1 MNADTVLST
10 ASLLWL
16 LLAVGLL
23 ATLAAGTVTDRYRQ
37 TIVTAVGS
45 LTRLLLGLGLFA
57 VILYVTLYFLALVG
71 GFYESLT
78 CKVVTLPA
86 CEDPLALPGWLRLPD
101 QSVGGVIGIL
111 PLLGIFLAKSMQGP
125 KPESAVMPGNRWSGL
140 LTWLYASAGI
150 IAIFFIELWLAW
162 LRGAAEAADRQVRLS
177 LGLDADLPAAYLG
190 VAQWGAVV
198 LALGLSVVVV
208 YLGVAGR
215 YGLQVSGRG
224 FAELRHGAGLVSLG
238 GALLQVLAGG
248 LTRVWTTV
256 AITVGR
262 LGLKLRYG
270 LTRLYSMAMIALGR
284 AALKIQSVLARTW
297 AFLAILLG
305 RIVLWFGRL
314 GRRRNQGT
322 TLILLA
328 GVLGGLA
335 AQPAMARTYVVLQ
348 DISGGEE
355 TRLGATNQ
363 LILNWADPSPQL
375 ALLSR
380 NDRLIVIPIRAPGH
394 LDTVYSTLFNAT
406 YPGSQL
412 DRYAFYAELR
422 NALPDTVDDA
432 WGTAVSE
439 ALRSAAFYLREAGP
453 EEERVLIIFGNG
465 EDHSPAPIEPSELAD
480 GLQGALVIRFN
491 AGLDTHEHWTA
502 VFTAAGARAQLVYDA
517 AATRLLRNEELFRA
531 IERAFE

>member
-1 MNADTVLST
+1 MNT
-10 ASLLWL
+10 ATMANTIGLLWL

-23 ATLAAGTVTDRYRQ
+23 ATLAAGTVMERYRHN
-37 TIVTAVGS
+37 IVTAVGS
-45 LTRLLLGLGLFA
+45 LTRLLLGLGLFTL
-57 VILYVTLYFLALVG
+57 ILYVTLYFLALVG

-86 CEDPLALPGWLRLPD
+86 CEDPLALPSWLRLPD

-111 PLLGIFLAKSMQGP
+111 PLLGIFLAKSLQQPRSDG
-125 KPESAVMPGNRWSGL
+125 AIVPGSRWSGF
-140 LTWLYASAGI
+140 LTWLYASASI
-150 IAIFFIELWLAW
+150 IAIFAIELWLAW

-208 YLGVAGR
+208 FLGVAAR
-215 YGLQVSGRG
+215 YGLQVSGKG
-224 FAELRHGAGLVSLG
+224 FTELKHGAGLISLIG
-238 GALLQVLAGG
+238 SVLQILAGG
-248 LTRVWTTV
+248 LISAWTTV
-256 AITVGR
+256 AIALGR
-262 LGLKLRYG
+262 LALKIRHGLAHIHA
-270 LTRLYSMAMIALGR
+270 TAMIALGR
-284 AALKIQSVLARTW
+284 AALKLQSGVARTW

-314 GRRRNQGT
+314 GRRRNTGAA
-322 TLILLA
+322 LIILA
-328 GVLGGLA
+328 GAFAGFTTQSA
-335 AQPAMARTYVVLQ
+335 AARTYIVLQ

-355 TRLGATNQ
+355 ARLETTNQ
-363 LILNWADPSPQL
+363 QILNRADPSPQL

-380 NDRLIVIPIRAPGH
+380 NDRLIVIPIRAPGY

-412 DRYAFYAELR
+412 DRFAFYAELR
-422 NALPDTVDDA
+422 NVLPDTVDDA

-439 ALRSAAFYLREAGP
+439 ALRSAAFYLREASPDG
-453 EEERVLIIFGNG
+453 ERVLIIFGNG
-465 EDHSPAPIEPSELAD
+465 EDHSPDAIEPAELID
-480 GLQGALVIRFN
+480 GLQDALVIRFN
-491 AGLDTHEHWTA
+491 AGLDTHQYWSDI
-502 VFTAAGARAQLVYDA
+502 FTAAGARDQLVYDQ

-531 IERAFE
+531 IERAFQ